1 MKISYLSKN
10 AEELQL
16 IATWYFEEWGHLN
29 SSITR
34 DKIFDSLSSKI
45 DKADD
50 FLCLLIMREGAK
62 LIAVADLKYREHKDY
77 PEYEHWLGG
86 VFVKPDY
93 RGKGYASALIEK
105 AKDHTAELGIMNLYL
120 QCEEHNESLY
130 LKHGFKPLHSA
141 MHSGVSTRVFKSY
154 TDT

>member
-1 MKISYLSKN
+1 MKISCLSKN
-10 AEELQL
+10 AEELQI
-16 IATWYFEEWGHLN
+16 IAAWYFEEWGHLN

-34 DKIFDSLSSKI
+34 DKIFDGLSSKM
-45 DKADD
+45 DKDDD
-50 FLCLLIMREGAK
+50 FLCLLIIREGAK

-93 RGKGYASALIEK
+93 RGRGYASALIEK
-105 AKDHTAELGIMNLYL
+105 AKDHTAELGITDLYL
-120 QCEEHNESLY
+120 QCEEHNERLY

-141 MHSGVSTRVFKSY
+141 VHSGVSTRVFKLN
-154 TDT
+154 TGT